1 MKKVL
6 NDDAPLRCYLLGQM
20 AAGEELQIEEK
31 LITDDDYFER
41 LEVAEDEL
49 IDDYARG
56 ELNRRERE
64 QFEKHFLVTPERRSK
79 LRLAKALIEHA
90 NREAT
95 AADLSPSFLDRLRRF
110 LPPIPV
116 MGAALAA
123 VVVAI
128 GVGIYWMIYQSDF
141 RKGLQA
147 LDEAYSQGRPLE
159 SRISALSY
167 ATYSVTRGVEDKLTG
182 KNKVALDRA
191 ARIFLDLVSE
201 KPNPESYHAAGRYY
215 LTQKNY
221 DEAIGQFNFALD
233 ADKDK
238 PRLDNE
244 QKAQVLSDYAVALME
259 QAKSV
264 KEKDPVKYELGM
276 AESRERLHE
285 ALKLDEDLPEAL
297 FNQGLWLQQRRLWRQ
312 AEEAWNRYLEKDP
325 SSPWAEEAK
334 RNRAIAIEE
343 AGKQVSLT
351 PQELRRDF
359 LTAYRAKDKPRA
371 WSVLSRNREP
381 ITGRMVWWQL
391 TEAFLDAAINNR
403 NNEANDL
410 LQALA
415 FAGELEL
422 EKGDRFTSELAAFYG
437 LSSPQ
442 QHQLLAQAHDLLNQ
456 GLKLCLDSKYPD
468 ALERYRKARELFTRA
483 GSNPEAMFA
492 EYWTGYCQYRMA
504 TPEQSLLL
512 LNPLAQASKGK
523 QYHFLLVQ
531 ILNTVG
537 SANFSRSNYSEGNE
551 QTRQALMLAEKIN
564 DSYDIQKN
572 LAQLATHNMHLD
584 DFHQSL
590 FYLHQCLASD
600 WPGSRQMWRT
610 YDTQAQTLISLN
622 LYSSAAD
629 YQREALQLV
638 LNDVRDP
645 SLLSHP
651 YLRLGSIYGKLGDY
665 TEAIK
670 LGLHGLEMSKS
681 SGQRMSAYALLW
693 LGHIYRQAGD
703 LNQAIACYNQSDAQS
718 QGVGD
723 LVYGSRKGRLLCLLS
738 QGNYNSA
745 KEELRNVLSLAEKY
759 RTRIFEEKHRNTFF
773 DAEQNVY
780 DIAVNIEH
788 SHNGNYQTA
797 YEYSEISRARSLL
810 ELINAR
816 GYAPGKND
824 KSSAFLSSITQP
836 LKLGEIQ
843 IGLPEQ
849 TQILQYAALEDK
861 LIIWVVSK
869 TKFEPVEYKISNSEL
884 QEKSLSY
891 WRAVARARKDKQGE
905 SEVERQ
911 AKVLYEILI
920 APVESRNLLDKGK
933 TICVVP
939 DKALNYVPFN
949 ALVSP
954 ATGKNL
960 ITEYRL
966 TFAPSSTV
974 FLLCSEWAQQRDGRI
989 DERLLSVGN
998 PSFNKRAY
1006 DDLPASEREANK
1018 VAGLYRNP
1026 SILTGVNAREAAIK
1040 GLLDKFD
1047 VLHLATHYVVDDRS
1061 PMLSRLLLAEEPE
1074 GLERPEQQDGVL
1086 QGEEIYRKRPLSARL
1101 VVLSACQSGLE
1112 RYYNGEGMIGM
1123 SRTFIASGVPM
1134 VVASLWPVDSEAT
1147 SELMVNFHKYRKQ
1160 DGLSTA
1166 EALRRAQIEMSH
1178 SKLYS
1183 QPYYWASF
1191 VVIGGH
1197 AGY

>member
-31 LITDDDYFER
+31 LVTDDDYFER

-56 ELNRRERE
+56 DLNRRERK

-95 AADLSPSFLDRLRRF
+95 VADLSPSFLDRLRRF
-110 LPPIPV
+110 LPPVPV

-123 VVVAI
+123 IVVAI
-128 GVGIYWMIYQSDF
+128 GVGIYWIFYQSDF
-141 RKGLQA
+141 RKGLHA
-147 LDEAYSQGRPLE
+147 LNEAYSQGRPLE

-167 ATYSVTRGVEDKLTG
+167 ASYSVTRGGEDKLTG

-201 KPNPESYHAAGRYY
+201 KPNPQTYHAAGRYY
-215 LTQKNY
+215 LTQEKY
-221 DEAIGQFNFALD
+221 DDAIGQFNFALNP
-233 ADKDK
+233 DKDK
-238 PRLDNE
+238 PKLDNE

-276 AESRERLHE
+276 AESRERLRE
-285 ALKLDEDLPEAL
+285 ALKLDEDSPEAL
-297 FNQGLWLQQRRLWRQ
+297 FNSGLWLQQRRLWRQ

-343 AGKQVSLT
+343 AGKQISLT

-359 LTAYRAKDKPRA
+359 LAAYHANDKPRA

-403 NNEANDL
+403 SNEANDL

-422 EKGDRFTSELAAFYG
+422 EKGDRFTSELAAFYR
-437 LSSPQ
+437 SASPQ

-468 ALERYRKARELFTRA
+468 ALEHYSKARELFTQA
-483 GSNPEAMFA
+483 GNNSEVLFA
-492 EYWTGYCQYRMA
+492 EYWIGYCYQQMA
-504 TPEQSLLL
+504 PPEQSLMVLGQ
-512 LNPLAQASKGK
+512 LARVLKNK
-523 QYHFLLVQ
+523 QYKFLLVQ
-531 ILNTVG
+531 ALNTVG
-537 SANFSRSNYSEGNE
+537 AAHFALANYSRSNEYTN
-551 QTRQALMLAEKIN
+551 QALKIAEGIN
-564 DSYDIQKN
+564 DIFDIQKN
-572 LAQLATHNMHLD
+572 TAQLANISKYLD
-584 DFHQSL
+584 DFQQSL
-590 FYLHQCLASD
+590 IYLHQCLESE

-610 YDTQAQTLISLN
+610 YYTLAQVLNSLHF
-622 LYSSAAD
+622 YSSAID
-629 YQREALQLV
+629 YQAEALWLASTDLQ
-638 LNDVRDP
+638 NP
-645 SLLSHP
+645 SLLSYS
-651 YLRLGSIYGKLGDY
+651 YLQLGPLYGKLGNY
-665 TEAIK
+665 TEAVK
-670 LGLHGLEMSKS
+670 LVQRGFETSQS
-681 SGQRMSAYALLW
+681 SGQRATAYALLW
-693 LGHIYRQAGD
+693 LGHLYRQAGD
-703 LNQAIACYNQSDAQS
+703 FHQAVAHYNQSIAQAN
-718 QGVGD
+718 GIGD
-723 LVYGSRKGRLLCLLS
+723 LVYDSYKGRLLCYIA
-738 QGNYNSA
+738 QGKYALA
-745 KEELRNVLSLAEKY
+745 KEELQGVLGLAEKY
-759 RTRIFEEKHRNTFF
+759 RTKILEERHRNTFF

-780 DIAVNIEH
+780 DIAIDIEH
-788 SHNGNYQTA
+788 SHNGNYQA
-797 YEYSEISRARSLL
+797 AFEFSEISRARSLL
-810 ELINAR
+810 DSINAN
-816 GYAPGKND
+816 GYSPDKKD
-824 KSSAFLSSITQP
+824 KSSVFLSTITQP
-836 LKLGEIQ
+836 FELGEIQ
-843 IGLPEQ
+843 TGLPEQ

-861 LIIWVVSK
+861 LIIWVISK
-869 TKFEPVEYKISNSEL
+869 TKLEPVEYKISNSEL
-884 QEKSLSY
+884 QEKTLSY

-911 AKVLYEILI
+911 AKALYEILI

-933 TICVVP
+933 TVCIVP
-939 DKALNYVPFN
+939 DKALNYAPFN
-949 ALVSP
+949 ALISP
-954 ATGKNL
+954 VTGKSL
-960 ITEYRL
+960 IADYRL

-974 FLLCSEWAQQRDGRI
+974 FLLCSELAQQRDGKV

-998 PSFNKRAY
+998 PSFNKQTY

-1018 VAGLYRNP
+1018 VASFYRNP
-1026 SILTGVNAREAAIK
+1026 SILTDVNAREAVIK
-1040 GLLDKFD
+1040 GSLDKFD

-1074 GLERPEQQDGVL
+1074 GLGRSEQQDGVL
-1086 QGEEIYRKRPLSARL
+1086 QGEEVYRKRPLPARL

-1166 EALRRAQIEMSH
+1166 EALRRAQIEMSS